1 MTTAAMPDLPQLSPE
16 PPSEPLPKPQA
27 VEGEPPKKRVR
38 PKGGVP
44 EAPPAPPPGPS
55 PEDVA
60 AAQAAMRISFKAA
73 GILAAGKWGQHWLF
87 QDEELDQLGAAWG
100 TAVAPYLAKLGP
112 AMPFVGAL
120 LVTGTILAPRV
131 MTTLEEKKK
140 LELQPMRDETP
151 VATRVDVTPIRQAE
165 PPRR

>member
-1 MTTAAMPDLPQLSPE
+1 MMTATMPDLPQLSPE
-16 PPSEPLPKPQA
+16 PPSEPLPKPSLGP
-27 VEGEPPKKRVR
+27 EEPVKKRGR
-38 PKGGVP
+38 PKAGVP
-44 EAPPAPPPGPS
+44 ETAPPPPPGPS

-73 GILAAGKWGQHWLF
+73 GILAAGKWGKHWLL

-131 MTTLEEKKK
+131 MTTLEEKKLK
-140 LELQPMRDETP
+140 ELQPMKDDSPSQVVT
-151 VATRVDVTPIRQAE
+151 VTPIRQAE